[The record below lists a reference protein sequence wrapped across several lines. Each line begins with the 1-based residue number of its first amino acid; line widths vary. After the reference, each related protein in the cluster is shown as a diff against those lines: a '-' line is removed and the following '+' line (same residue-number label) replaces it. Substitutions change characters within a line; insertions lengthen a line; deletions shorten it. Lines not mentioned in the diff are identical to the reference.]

1 MPYIPIAKARGFTA
15 GFGKRKHY
23 YISKY
28 IPRNFLTHNKI
39 HAKNKSLQVFSELF
53 LQKTVSWY
61 RILLVCIGA
70 LKN

>member
-39 HAKNKSLQVFSELF
+39 HAKTRAHKCFRNYFCKKQSHGIEYCSFVLGL
-53 LQKTVSWY
+53 
-61 RILLVCIGA
+61 
-70 LKN
+70 